1 MAITQVTKF
10 TKKEEEL
17 VSILM
22 QLGYRRTI
30 ANVLVYIA
38 NTREVN
44 SRDIERGT
52 ELRQPEVS
60 LAIQDLEKWGWVE
73 ERKLEKEGSGRK
85 VRLFRLAK
93 PFADI
98 VTDIE
103 NTRKSESQH
112 HLTLIRTVRDQ
123 VTG

>member
-17 VSILM
+17 ISILM

-38 NTREVN
+38 NTREVI

-52 ELRQPEVS
+52 ELRQQEVS
-60 LAIQDLEKWGWVE
+60 LAMQELKEWDWIA
-73 ERKLEKEGSGRK
+73 EREVDRNGPGRK
-85 VRLFRLAK
+85 TIFLRLVK
-93 PFADI
+93 PFARI
-98 VTDIE
+98 IITSGNWKKVEVNRQLEII
-103 NTRKSESQH
+103 RK
-112 HLTLIRTVRDQ
+112 IRNYI
-123 VTG
+123 G

>member
-17 VSILM
+17 ISILM

-38 NTREVN
+38 NTREVI

-52 ELRQPEVS
+52 ELRQQEVS

-103 NTRKSESQH
+103 NKRTRESRH

-123 VTG
+123 VSG